1 MFGSEKVK
9 DVVLPAKRVLI
20 TGGTTGI
27 GRATALYLAAQG
39 AQVFIFGR
47 HKKELKDALA
57 DLAEVSPDAAGIAAD
72 VTLDYDIERV
82 FEAVDQTMGGID
94 VLINNAAIGA
104 SDLLS
109 VDKENIRY
117 VIATDVVGYMQVA
130 KEAIVR
136 MEKQGYGHIINI
148 GSMSAVHRRGGDEVY
163 AAAKA
168 AIQVF
173 SESLRKSVAAKG
185 IKVTLIEPG
194 LVGTDMQTEIP
205 PKKQR
210 KMETRE
216 TMLLAEDVTHVIN
229 YLLTLPRRIAI
240 ESLRVVPFAS
250 K

>member
-27 GRATALYLAAQG
+27 GRATALYLAAQS
-39 AQVFIFGR
+39 AHVFIFGR
-47 HKKELKDALA
+47 HKKELKDALS
-57 DLAEVSPDAAGIAAD
+57 DLAKVSPDASGIAAD

-104 SDLLS
+104 SDLLTE
-109 VDKENIRY
+109 DTENIRY

-130 KEAIVR
+130 KEAILR
-136 MEKQGYGHIINI
+136 MEKQGYGQIINI
-148 GSMSAVHRRGGDEVY
+148 GSMSAVKRRGGDEIYV
-163 AAAKA
+163 AAKA
-168 AIQVF
+168 AVQAF
-173 SESLRKSVAAKG
+173 SESLRKSVTDKG

-210 KMETRE
+210 KMEAKE
-216 TMLLAEDVTHVIN
+216 TMLLAEDVMRVIN

-240 ESLRVVPFAS
+240 ESLRVVPFRS
-250 K
+250 E